1 MKILAI
7 YGSPNKQGSTATI
20 VDTIL
25 SSLDEKHQIE
35 RIYLYDREF
44 NDCNAC
50 IDANTIHRKKFCI
63 FDDWF
68 REGIM
73 PSINT
78 ADILII
84 SSPVYMG
91 QITGKLKTMF
101 DRWHTY
107 ITPEFSI
114 RILPEK
120 KYIAVTA
127 SGAPEDVFKYV
138 SEYLTGWLSDF
149 FKMEKIAALH
159 VGGMVDS
166 NSLKPDNPVFQQ
178 AKEIG
183 KGI

>member
-7 YGSPNKQGSTATI
+7 YGSPKKQGITATI

-25 SSLDEKHQIE
+25 SSVNKNHQIE

-44 NDCNAC
+44 HDCIAC
-50 IDANTIHRKKFCI
+50 SDAKTIHREKFCI

-68 REGIM
+68 REDII
-73 PSINT
+73 PSINA

-107 ITPEFSI
+107 ITPEYSI
-114 RILPEK
+114 RILPDK

-138 SEYLTGWLSDF
+138 SDYLTGWLSDF
-149 FKMEKIAALH
+149 FKMKKIAALH

-166 NSLKPDNPVFQQ
+166 NSLKPDNPVLQQ